1 MEKEH
6 NDEILIKENENS
18 NEKKLKN
25 EENIRNKKMENVKE
39 ENVMSD
45 KSSEDYNGEY
55 IKKSSKGQTFQ
66 DKLVKLYIEKETKKY
81 KYNIVDLPE
90 NLKYSSDNS
99 EGSTSQRTKNN
110 ANKNSNGNEH
120 TQKKKKEPNNESNK
134 NDDHDKNTKEDANMK
149 DNNNDNDN
157 ESSRNINV
165 INNINNEKD
174 FSFRN
179 KRPILKEV
187 KSQTYSMEDSR
198 DKIDKNNIK
207 NSKTIFEVKTKE
219 YEEEKNRKLYKLLL
233 LKNLNINTKRYDG
246 NESNEES
253 NIRREKS
260 STNRVSPSKEKEAK
274 DGALKIMELI
284 KTKKTEKYVI
294 DKIEKEAQEA
304 FKRAKTPLNKDV
316 EYSPTFL
323 TKGKGSLFNTSD
335 KNSNAK
341 KITKNE
347 DNNEKKENEVKT
359 LEPKRECARKI
370 YKRIKQRSCLM
381 DSMNLNSKD
390 ENTINN
396 NNIFSKNDERINT
409 DNEKIETKRKINV
422 NKRPYNNNKY
432 INDLELFNGK
442 HPKISLKKRINPQE
456 IENNFYNRNNTINID
471 DHTNDNE
478 INDFKTERIM
488 KDKSYKNI
496 FENNN
501 NIYNNNNNYDDRYTT
516 NGLSNMMD
524 KIYRFSNNN
533 LKSNKSLNFPTQEN
547 KKFKKNIEYFNN
559 NSNKFQNL
567 NKSSSCFTNVIGNQ
581 NNERKT
587 YQKPKKSLDST
598 LSINQSQPYI
608 NKVYEPKKC
617 IKLNKAKDRFSPKNE
632 QRFFNEQYYMRKDK
646 MAYIKKNPSKKK
658 EKFHHLNKSLGNFSS
673 EINNINDYYSHK
685 TINNRE
691 NTENV
696 NNINNGVEYCTRNN
710 NYSKFYTENTIEE
723 TNFNSKYTTI
733 QDGIKYNKFSR
744 FNPTYYNTF
753 YMRNHSQTNNI
764 NNNINL
770 YKINNIFNNTFGTF
784 NNGLKNEVKTNIT
797 SYRSKIDISK
807 NNIFDTQIHNY
818 KSTTNINNNNNSPLN
833 IKYEDL
839 LLLEDKLNN
848 IIFSLNEERT
858 ISNECFDYWNLFF
871 NCTLYEN
878 LERILSLFDSEIKN
892 LIKISL
898 NYNLMSI
905 IVSYNISFNQEVLNR
920 IRPLLSEMLELSNK
934 LLIIIFEY
942 IINISKINYN
952 IWIKKIN
959 NLIENLKS
967 YDDSDTMLISSGQN
981 ILSQKDK
988 MNYNI
993 NFLMQKIYYILSNY
1007 PSYSSAILI
1016 KMFKKIKTKTFDE
1029 INDFFLENILREK
1042 GLKYSILATTFL
1054 RSGGTLP
1061 NKSAPYLTYRSP
1073 KKYTLVLDIDE
1084 TLFHFRINEENDEQG
1099 VLKIRPGVFQFIDEI
1114 KEYYEIILFSEAER
1128 GYIDLL
1134 TEAIG
1139 ENRYLYDCV
1148 LCRDYISIVGN
1159 DFVKDLSKIGR
1170 SLDRVIIV
1178 DNMPQN
1184 FKLHKENA
1192 IYIKSFWGVEN
1203 DDKALIDL
1211 IPILISISKSGK
1223 DVRKELVKYREKIVT
1238 KISSNIYKH
1247 SNL

>member
-1 MEKEH
+1 MEKNH
-6 NDEILIKENENS
+6 NDEILIKENENIK
-18 NEKKLKN
+18 EKKHEN
-25 EENIRNKKMENVKE
+25 EENIENKKMENVKDT
-39 ENVMSD
+39 NNISD
-45 KSSEDYNGEY
+45 KSLEENNDEY
-55 IKKSSKGQTFQ
+55 IKKSNKGQTFQ

-99 EGSTSQRTKNN
+99 EGSTSQRTKK
-110 ANKNSNGNEH
+110 NKN
-120 TQKKKKEPNNESNK
+120 
-134 NDDHDKNTKEDANMK
+134 K
-149 DNNNDNDN
+149 DNNGYTHIKKDKKDINNDNNRNDEDDKNSQKEVIIKDKDKDN
-157 ESSRNINV
+157 EKKNPKIINI
-165 INNINNEKD
+165 INSLNNEKD

-179 KRPILKEV
+179 KKPFLNEV
-187 KSQTYSMEDSR
+187 KNRTYSMD
-198 DKIDKNNIK
+198 DNFGFKTDKNINKI
-207 NSKTIFEVKTKE
+207 SKTKFEEKTKE

-233 LKNLNINTKRYDG
+233 LKNLSISTKRYDRI
-246 NESNEES
+246 ESNEES
-253 NIRREKS
+253 NNKREKS
-260 STNRVSPSKEKEAK
+260 STNRISSSKEKEAK

-284 KTKKTEKYVI
+284 KAKKTEKNVI

-304 FKRAKTPLNKDV
+304 FKRAKTPLNKNV

-323 TKGKGSLFNTSD
+323 TKDKGSLFNTSD
-335 KNSNAK
+335 KNTNVERV
-341 KITKNE
+341 TKNE
-347 DNNEKKENEVKT
+347 NNNEKKENEVKT

-370 YKRIKQRSCLM
+370 YKRIKHRSSLM

-390 ENTINN
+390 ENTLNS
-396 NNIFSKNDERINT
+396 NNIISKNDERINT
-409 DNEKIETKRKINV
+409 DNEKVEIKKKINV

-432 INDLELFNGK
+432 INDLELYCSK
-442 HPKISLKKRINPQE
+442 HPRISLKKRINPQE
-456 IENNFYNRNNTINID
+456 IGKNIYNKNNTINVDENI
-471 DHTNDNE
+471 NANVSNE
-478 INDFKTERIM
+478 FKTERLM
-488 KDKSYKNI
+488 KERSNKNI
-496 FENNN
+496 FEDNNN
-501 NIYNNNNNYDDRYTT
+501 NSNSNYIIDES
-516 NGLSNMMD
+516 NKINSSSNMVN
-524 KIYRFSNNN
+524 KIYKISNNN
-533 LKSNKSLNFPTQEN
+533 IKAKNSLNFPSQEN
-547 KKFKKNIEYFNN
+547 KRFKKNIEYSNN
-559 NSNKFQNL
+559 IDSNKFQNL
-567 NKSSSCFTNVIGNQ
+567 NKSSSCFTNVIRNQ
-581 NNERKT
+581 YKEIKT
-587 YQKPKKSLDST
+587 YQKPKNSIDTS
-598 LSINQSQPYI
+598 LSINQSQPHL

-617 IKLNKAKDRFSPKNE
+617 IKLRKAIDRFSPKNE
-632 QRFFNEQYYMRKDK
+632 QKYLNEQNYMRKDK
-646 MAYIKKNPSKKK
+646 IAYIKKNPSKKK
-658 EKFHHLNKSLGNFSS
+658 EKFHHMNKSLGNLNS
-673 EINNINDYYSHK
+673 EINNINDYYTNK
-685 TINNRE
+685 ITNNRE
-691 NTENV
+691 NTEN
-696 NNINNGVEYCTRNN
+696 INNGVEYSTRNN
-710 NYSKFYTENTIEE
+710 HYSKYTTENTIEE
-723 TNFNSKYTTI
+723 TNFNSKYATI
-733 QDGIKYNKFSR
+733 QEGINYHKFSR
-744 FNPTYYNTF
+744 FNPAYYNTF
-753 YMRNHSQTNNI
+753 YMRNHSETNNI

-770 YKINNIFNNTFGTF
+770 YKINNIFNNTYGTF
-784 NNGLKNEVKTNIT
+784 NSGQKNEVNTKVD
-797 SYRSKIDISK
+797 SYRSRLKISK
-807 NNIFDTQIHNY
+807 NNIFDTQNHNY
-818 KSTTNINNNNNSPLN
+818 KSTTNINKNSPLN
-833 IKYEDL
+833 LKYEDL

-848 IIFSLNEERT
+848 IIFSLNEERL

-871 NCTLYEN
+871 NCSLYEN
-878 LERILSLFDSEIKN
+878 LEQILSSFDSDIKN

-905 IVSYNISFNQEVLNR
+905 IVSYNISFDQEVLNR
-920 IRPLLSEMLELSNK
+920 IRPLLSEMLELCNK
-934 LLIIIFEY
+934 LLIMIFEY

-959 NLIENLKS
+959 NLIQNLKS

-981 ILSQKDK
+981 KLSQKDK

-1007 PSYSSAILI
+1007 PSNSSTQLI
-1016 KMFKKIKTKTFDE
+1016 NLFKKIKTKTYDE
-1029 INDFFLENILREK
+1029 INNFFREYILREK

-1054 RSGGTLP
+1054 RAGEVLP

-1148 LCRDYISIVGN
+1148 LCRDYMSIVGK
-1159 DFVKDLSKIGR
+1159 DFVKDLNKMGR

-1184 FKLHKENA
+1184 FSLHKENA

-1211 IPILISISKSGK
+1211 IPILISIAKSGR
-1223 DVRKELVKYREKIVT
+1223 DARKELVKYKEKIIT

>member
-1 MEKEH
+1 MEKNH
-6 NDEILIKENENS
+6 NDEILIKENENIK
-18 NEKKLKN
+18 EKKHEN
-25 EENIRNKKMENVKE
+25 EENIENKKMENVKDT
-39 ENVMSD
+39 NNISD
-45 KSSEDYNGEY
+45 KSLEENNDEY
-55 IKKSSKGQTFQ
+55 IKKSNKGRTFQ

-99 EGSTSQRTKNN
+99 EGSTSQRTKK
-110 ANKNSNGNEH
+110 NKN
-120 TQKKKKEPNNESNK
+120 
-134 NDDHDKNTKEDANMK
+134 K
-149 DNNNDNDN
+149 DNNGYTHIKKDKKDINNDNNRNDEDDKNSQKEVIIKDKDKDN
-157 ESSRNINV
+157 EKKNPEIINI
-165 INNINNEKD
+165 INSLNNEKD

-179 KRPILKEV
+179 KKPFLNEV
-187 KSQTYSMEDSR
+187 KNRTYSMD
-198 DKIDKNNIK
+198 DNFGFKTDKNINKI
-207 NSKTIFEVKTKE
+207 SKTKFEEKTKE

-233 LKNLNINTKRYDG
+233 LKNLSISTKRYDRI
-246 NESNEES
+246 ESNEES
-253 NIRREKS
+253 NNKREKS
-260 STNRVSPSKEKEAK
+260 STNRISSSKEKEAK

-284 KTKKTEKYVI
+284 KAKKTEKNVI

-304 FKRAKTPLNKDV
+304 FKRAKTPLNKNV

-323 TKGKGSLFNTSD
+323 TKDKGSLFNTSD
-335 KNSNAK
+335 KNTNVERV
-341 KITKNE
+341 TKNE
-347 DNNEKKENEVKT
+347 NNNEKKENEVKT

-370 YKRIKQRSCLM
+370 YKRIKHRSSLM

-390 ENTINN
+390 ENTLNS
-396 NNIFSKNDERINT
+396 NNIISKNDERINT
-409 DNEKIETKRKINV
+409 DNEKVEIKKKINV

-432 INDLELFNGK
+432 INDLELYCSK
-442 HPKISLKKRINPQE
+442 HPRISLKKRINPQE
-456 IENNFYNRNNTINID
+456 IGKNIYNKNNTINVDENI
-471 DHTNDNE
+471 NANVSNE
-478 INDFKTERIM
+478 FKTERLM
-488 KDKSYKNI
+488 KERSNKNI
-496 FENNN
+496 FEDNNN
-501 NIYNNNNNYDDRYTT
+501 NSNSNYIIDES
-516 NGLSNMMD
+516 NKINSSSNMVN
-524 KIYRFSNNN
+524 KIYKISNNN
-533 LKSNKSLNFPTQEN
+533 IKAKNSLNFPSQEN
-547 KKFKKNIEYFNN
+547 KRFKKNIEYSNN
-559 NSNKFQNL
+559 IDSNKFQNL
-567 NKSSSCFTNVIGNQ
+567 NKSSSCFTNVIRNQ
-581 NNERKT
+581 YKEIKT
-587 YQKPKKSLDST
+587 YQKPKNSIDTS
-598 LSINQSQPYI
+598 LSINQSQPHL

-617 IKLNKAKDRFSPKNE
+617 IKLRKAIDRFSPKNE
-632 QRFFNEQYYMRKDK
+632 QKYLNEQNYMRKDK
-646 MAYIKKNPSKKK
+646 IAYIKKNPSKKK
-658 EKFHHLNKSLGNFSS
+658 EKFHHMNKSLGNLNS
-673 EINNINDYYSHK
+673 EINNINDYYTNK
-685 TINNRE
+685 ITNNRE
-691 NTENV
+691 NTEN
-696 NNINNGVEYCTRNN
+696 INNGVEYSTRNN
-710 NYSKFYTENTIEE
+710 HYSKYTTENTIEE
-723 TNFNSKYTTI
+723 TNFNSKYATI
-733 QDGIKYNKFSR
+733 QEGINYHKFSR
-744 FNPTYYNTF
+744 FNPAYYNTF
-753 YMRNHSQTNNI
+753 YMRNHSETNNI

-770 YKINNIFNNTFGTF
+770 YKINNIFNNTYGTF
-784 NNGLKNEVKTNIT
+784 NSGQKNEVNTKVD
-797 SYRSKIDISK
+797 SYRSRLKISK
-807 NNIFDTQIHNY
+807 NNIFDTQNHNY
-818 KSTTNINNNNNSPLN
+818 KSTTNINKNSPLN
-833 IKYEDL
+833 LKYEDL

-848 IIFSLNEERT
+848 IIFSLNEERL

-871 NCTLYEN
+871 NCSLYEN
-878 LERILSLFDSEIKN
+878 LEQILSSFDSDIKN

-905 IVSYNISFNQEVLNR
+905 IVSYNISFDQEVLNR
-920 IRPLLSEMLELSNK
+920 IRPLLSEMLELCNK
-934 LLIIIFEY
+934 LLIMIFEY

-959 NLIENLKS
+959 NLIQNLKS

-981 ILSQKDK
+981 KLSQKDK

-1007 PSYSSAILI
+1007 PSNSSTQLI
-1016 KMFKKIKTKTFDE
+1016 NLFKKIKTKTYDE
-1029 INDFFLENILREK
+1029 INNFFREYILREK

-1054 RSGGTLP
+1054 RAGEVLP

-1148 LCRDYISIVGN
+1148 LCRDYMSIVGK
-1159 DFVKDLSKIGR
+1159 DFVKDLNKMGR

-1184 FKLHKENA
+1184 FSLHKENA

-1211 IPILISISKSGK
+1211 IPILISIAKSGR
-1223 DVRKELVKYREKIVT
+1223 DARKELVKYKEKIIT

>member
-1 MEKEH
+1 MEKNH
-6 NDEILIKENENS
+6 NDEILIKENENIK
-18 NEKKLKN
+18 EKKHEN
-25 EENIRNKKMENVKE
+25 EENIENKKMENVKDT
-39 ENVMSD
+39 NNISD
-45 KSSEDYNGEY
+45 KSLEENNDEY
-55 IKKSSKGQTFQ
+55 IKKSNKGQTFQ

-99 EGSTSQRTKNN
+99 EGSTSQRTKK
-110 ANKNSNGNEH
+110 NKN
-120 TQKKKKEPNNESNK
+120 
-134 NDDHDKNTKEDANMK
+134 K
-149 DNNNDNDN
+149 DNNGYTHIKKDKKDINNDNNRNDEDDKNSQKEVIIKDKDKDN
-157 ESSRNINV
+157 EKKNPKIINI
-165 INNINNEKD
+165 INSLNNEKD

-179 KRPILKEV
+179 KKPFLNEV
-187 KSQTYSMEDSR
+187 KNRTYSMD
-198 DKIDKNNIK
+198 DNFGFKTDKNINKI
-207 NSKTIFEVKTKE
+207 SKTKFEEKTKE

-233 LKNLNINTKRYDG
+233 LKNLSISTKRYDRI
-246 NESNEES
+246 ESNEES
-253 NIRREKS
+253 NNKREKS
-260 STNRVSPSKEKEAK
+260 STNRISSSKEKEAK

-284 KTKKTEKYVI
+284 KAKKTEKNVI

-304 FKRAKTPLNKDV
+304 FKRAKTPLNKNV

-323 TKGKGSLFNTSD
+323 TKDKGSLFNTSD
-335 KNSNAK
+335 KNTNVERV
-341 KITKNE
+341 TKNE
-347 DNNEKKENEVKT
+347 NNNEKKENEVKT

-370 YKRIKQRSCLM
+370 YKRIKHRSSLM

-390 ENTINN
+390 ENTLNS
-396 NNIFSKNDERINT
+396 NNIISKNDERINT
-409 DNEKIETKRKINV
+409 DNEKVEIKKKINV

-432 INDLELFNGK
+432 INDLELYCSK
-442 HPKISLKKRINPQE
+442 HPRISLKKRINPQE
-456 IENNFYNRNNTINID
+456 IGKNIYNKNNTINVDENI
-471 DHTNDNE
+471 NDNVSNE
-478 INDFKTERIM
+478 FKTERLM
-488 KDKSYKNI
+488 KERSNKNI
-496 FENNN
+496 FEDNNN
-501 NIYNNNNNYDDRYTT
+501 NSNSNYIIDES
-516 NGLSNMMD
+516 NKINSSSNMVN
-524 KIYRFSNNN
+524 KIYKISNNN
-533 LKSNKSLNFPTQEN
+533 IKAKNSLNFPSQEN
-547 KKFKKNIEYFNN
+547 KRFKKNIEYSNN
-559 NSNKFQNL
+559 IDSNKFQNL
-567 NKSSSCFTNVIGNQ
+567 NKSSSCFTNVIRNQ
-581 NNERKT
+581 YKEIKT
-587 YQKPKKSLDST
+587 YQKPKNSIDTS
-598 LSINQSQPYI
+598 LSINQSQPHL

-617 IKLNKAKDRFSPKNE
+617 IKLRKAIDRFSPKNE
-632 QRFFNEQYYMRKDK
+632 QKYLNEQNYMRKDK
-646 MAYIKKNPSKKK
+646 IAYIKKNPSKKK
-658 EKFHHLNKSLGNFSS
+658 EKFHHMNKSLGNLNS
-673 EINNINDYYSHK
+673 EINNINDYYTNK
-685 TINNRE
+685 ITNNRE
-691 NTENV
+691 NTEN
-696 NNINNGVEYCTRNN
+696 INNGVEYSTRNN
-710 NYSKFYTENTIEE
+710 HYSKYTTENTIEE
-723 TNFNSKYTTI
+723 TNFNSKYATI
-733 QDGIKYNKFSR
+733 QEGINYHKFSR
-744 FNPTYYNTF
+744 FNPAYYNTF
-753 YMRNHSQTNNI
+753 YMRNHSETNNI

-770 YKINNIFNNTFGTF
+770 YKINNIFNNTYGTF
-784 NNGLKNEVKTNIT
+784 NSGQKNEVNTKVD
-797 SYRSKIDISK
+797 SYRSRLKISK
-807 NNIFDTQIHNY
+807 NNIFDTQNHNY
-818 KSTTNINNNNNSPLN
+818 KSTTNINKNSPLN
-833 IKYEDL
+833 LKYEDL

-848 IIFSLNEERT
+848 IIFSLNEERL

-871 NCTLYEN
+871 NCSLYEN
-878 LERILSLFDSEIKN
+878 LEQILSSFDSDIKN

-905 IVSYNISFNQEVLNR
+905 IVSYNISFDQEVLNR
-920 IRPLLSEMLELSNK
+920 IRPLLSEMLELCNK
-934 LLIIIFEY
+934 LLIMIFEY

-959 NLIENLKS
+959 NLIQNLKS

-981 ILSQKDK
+981 KLSQKDK

-1007 PSYSSAILI
+1007 PSNSSTQLI
-1016 KMFKKIKTKTFDE
+1016 NLFKKIKTKTYDE
-1029 INDFFLENILREK
+1029 INNFFREYILREK

-1054 RSGGTLP
+1054 RAGEVLP

-1148 LCRDYISIVGN
+1148 LCRDYMSIVGK
-1159 DFVKDLSKIGR
+1159 DFVKDLNKMGR

-1184 FKLHKENA
+1184 FSLHKENA

-1211 IPILISISKSGK
+1211 IPILISIAKSGR
-1223 DVRKELVKYREKIVT
+1223 DARKELVKYKEKIIT

>member
-1 MEKEH
+1 MEKNH
-6 NDEILIKENENS
+6 NDEILIKENENIK
-18 NEKKLKN
+18 EKKHEN
-25 EENIRNKKMENVKE
+25 EENIENKKMENVE
-39 ENVMSD
+39 DTNNISD
-45 KSSEDYNGEY
+45 KSLEENNDEY
-55 IKKSSKGQTFQ
+55 IKKSNKGQTFH

-99 EGSTSQRTKNN
+99 EGSTSQRTKK
-110 ANKNSNGNEH
+110 NKN
-120 TQKKKKEPNNESNK
+120 
-134 NDDHDKNTKEDANMK
+134 K
-149 DNNNDNDN
+149 DNNGYTHIKKDKKDINNDNNRNDEDDKNSQKEVIIKDKDKDN
-157 ESSRNINV
+157 EKKNPKIINI
-165 INNINNEKD
+165 INSLNNEKD

-179 KRPILKEV
+179 KKPFLNEV
-187 KSQTYSMEDSR
+187 KNRTYSMD
-198 DKIDKNNIK
+198 DNFGFKTDKNINKI
-207 NSKTIFEVKTKE
+207 SKTKFEEKTKE

-233 LKNLNINTKRYDG
+233 LKNLSISTKRYDRI
-246 NESNEES
+246 ESNEES
-253 NIRREKS
+253 NNKREKS
-260 STNRVSPSKEKEAK
+260 STNRISSSKEKEAK

-284 KTKKTEKYVI
+284 KAKKTEKNVI

-304 FKRAKTPLNKDV
+304 FKRVKTPLNKNV

-323 TKGKGSLFNTSD
+323 TKDKGSLFNTSD
-335 KNSNAK
+335 KNTNVERV
-341 KITKNE
+341 TKNE
-347 DNNEKKENEVKT
+347 NNNEKKENEVKT

-370 YKRIKQRSCLM
+370 YKRIKHRSSLM

-390 ENTINN
+390 ENTLNS
-396 NNIFSKNDERINT
+396 NNIISKNDERINT
-409 DNEKIETKRKINV
+409 DNEKVEIKKKINV

-432 INDLELFNGK
+432 INDLELYCSK
-442 HPKISLKKRINPQE
+442 HPRISLKKRINPQE
-456 IENNFYNRNNTINID
+456 IGKNIYNKNNTINVDENI
-471 DHTNDNE
+471 NANVSNE
-478 INDFKTERIM
+478 FKTERLM
-488 KDKSYKNI
+488 KERSNKNI
-496 FENNN
+496 FEDNNN
-501 NIYNNNNNYDDRYTT
+501 NSNSNYIIDES
-516 NGLSNMMD
+516 NKINSSSNMVN
-524 KIYRFSNNN
+524 KIYKISNNN
-533 LKSNKSLNFPTQEN
+533 IKAKNSLNFPSQEN
-547 KKFKKNIEYFNN
+547 KRFKKNIEYSNN
-559 NSNKFQNL
+559 IDSNKFQNL
-567 NKSSSCFTNVIGNQ
+567 NKSSSCFTNVIRNQ
-581 NNERKT
+581 YKEIKT
-587 YQKPKKSLDST
+587 YQKPKNSIDTS
-598 LSINQSQPYI
+598 LSINQSQPHL

-617 IKLNKAKDRFSPKNE
+617 IKLRKAIDRFSPKNE
-632 QRFFNEQYYMRKDK
+632 QKYLNEQNYMRKDK
-646 MAYIKKNPSKKK
+646 IAYIKKNPSKKK
-658 EKFHHLNKSLGNFSS
+658 EKFHHMNKSLGNLNS
-673 EINNINDYYSHK
+673 EINNINDYYTNK
-685 TINNRE
+685 ITNNRE
-691 NTENV
+691 NTEN
-696 NNINNGVEYCTRNN
+696 INNGVEYSTRNN
-710 NYSKFYTENTIEE
+710 HYSKYTTENTIEE
-723 TNFNSKYTTI
+723 TNFNSKYATI
-733 QDGIKYNKFSR
+733 QEGINYHKFSR
-744 FNPTYYNTF
+744 FNPAYYNTF
-753 YMRNHSQTNNI
+753 YMRNHSETNNI

-770 YKINNIFNNTFGTF
+770 YKINNIFNNTYGTF
-784 NNGLKNEVKTNIT
+784 NSGQKNEVNTKVD
-797 SYRSKIDISK
+797 SYRSRLKISK
-807 NNIFDTQIHNY
+807 NNIFDTQNHNY
-818 KSTTNINNNNNSPLN
+818 KSTTNINKNSPLN
-833 IKYEDL
+833 LKYEDL

-848 IIFSLNEERT
+848 IIFSLNEERL

-871 NCTLYEN
+871 NCSLYEN
-878 LERILSLFDSEIKN
+878 LEQILSSFDSDIKN

-905 IVSYNISFNQEVLNR
+905 IVSYNISFDQEVLNR
-920 IRPLLSEMLELSNK
+920 IRPLLSEMLELCNK
-934 LLIIIFEY
+934 LLIMIFEY

-959 NLIENLKS
+959 NLIQNLKS

-981 ILSQKDK
+981 KLSQKDK

-1007 PSYSSAILI
+1007 PSNSSTQLI
-1016 KMFKKIKTKTFDE
+1016 NLFKKIKTKTYDE
-1029 INDFFLENILREK
+1029 INNFFREYILREK

-1054 RSGGTLP
+1054 RAGEVLP

-1148 LCRDYISIVGN
+1148 LCRDYMSIVGK
-1159 DFVKDLSKIGR
+1159 DFVKDLNKMGR

-1184 FKLHKENA
+1184 FSLHKENA

-1211 IPILISISKSGK
+1211 IPILISIAKSGR
-1223 DVRKELVKYREKIVT
+1223 DARKELVKYKEKIIT

>member
-1 MEKEH
+1 MEKNH
-6 NDEILIKENENS
+6 NDEILIKENENIK
-18 NEKKLKN
+18 EKKHEN
-25 EENIRNKKMENVKE
+25 EENIENKKMENVKDT
-39 ENVMSD
+39 NNISD
-45 KSSEDYNGEY
+45 KSLEENNDEY
-55 IKKSSKGQTFQ
+55 IKKSNKGQTFQ

-99 EGSTSQRTKNN
+99 EGSTSQRTKK
-110 ANKNSNGNEH
+110 NKN
-120 TQKKKKEPNNESNK
+120 
-134 NDDHDKNTKEDANMK
+134 K
-149 DNNNDNDN
+149 DNNGYTHIKKDKKDINNDNNRNDEDDKNSQKEVIIKDKDKDN
-157 ESSRNINV
+157 EKKNPKIINI
-165 INNINNEKD
+165 INSLNNEKD

-179 KRPILKEV
+179 KKPFLNEV
-187 KSQTYSMEDSR
+187 KNRTYSMD
-198 DKIDKNNIK
+198 DNFGFKTDKNINKI
-207 NSKTIFEVKTKE
+207 SKTKFEEKTKE

-233 LKNLNINTKRYDG
+233 LKNLSISTKRYDRI
-246 NESNEES
+246 ESNEES
-253 NIRREKS
+253 NNKREKS
-260 STNRVSPSKEKEAK
+260 STNRISSSKEKEAK

-284 KTKKTEKYVI
+284 KAKKTEKNVI

-304 FKRAKTPLNKDV
+304 FKRAKTPLNKNV

-323 TKGKGSLFNTSD
+323 TKDKGSLFNTSD
-335 KNSNAK
+335 KNTNVERV
-341 KITKNE
+341 TKNE
-347 DNNEKKENEVKT
+347 NNNEKKENEVKT

-370 YKRIKQRSCLM
+370 YKRIKHRSSLM

-390 ENTINN
+390 ENTLNS
-396 NNIFSKNDERINT
+396 NNIISKNDERINT
-409 DNEKIETKRKINV
+409 DNEKVEIKKKINV

-432 INDLELFNGK
+432 INDLELYCSK
-442 HPKISLKKRINPQE
+442 HPRISLKKRINPQE
-456 IENNFYNRNNTINID
+456 IGKNIYNKNNTINVDENI
-471 DHTNDNE
+471 NANVSNE
-478 INDFKTERIM
+478 FKTERLM
-488 KDKSYKNI
+488 KERSNKNI
-496 FENNN
+496 FEDNNN
-501 NIYNNNNNYDDRYTT
+501 NSNSNYIIDES
-516 NGLSNMMD
+516 NKINSSSNMVN
-524 KIYRFSNNN
+524 KIYKISNNN
-533 LKSNKSLNFPTQEN
+533 IKAKNSLNFPSQEN
-547 KKFKKNIEYFNN
+547 KRFKKNIEYSNN
-559 NSNKFQNL
+559 IDSNKFQNL
-567 NKSSSCFTNVIGNQ
+567 NKSSSCFTNVIRNQ
-581 NNERKT
+581 YKEIKT
-587 YQKPKKSLDST
+587 YQKPKNSIDTS
-598 LSINQSQPYI
+598 LSINQSQPHL

-617 IKLNKAKDRFSPKNE
+617 IKLRKAIDRFSPKNE
-632 QRFFNEQYYMRKDK
+632 QKYLNEQNYMRKDK
-646 MAYIKKNPSKKK
+646 IAYIKKNPSKKK
-658 EKFHHLNKSLGNFSS
+658 EKFHHMNKSLGNLNS
-673 EINNINDYYSHK
+673 EINNINDYYTNK
-685 TINNRE
+685 ITNNRE
-691 NTENV
+691 NTEN
-696 NNINNGVEYCTRNN
+696 INNGVEYSTRNN
-710 NYSKFYTENTIEE
+710 HYSKYTTENTIEE
-723 TNFNSKYTTI
+723 TNFNSKYATI
-733 QDGIKYNKFSR
+733 QEGINYHKFSR
-744 FNPTYYNTF
+744 FNPAYYNTF
-753 YMRNHSQTNNI
+753 YMRNHSETNNI

-770 YKINNIFNNTFGTF
+770 YKINNIFNNTYGTF
-784 NNGLKNEVKTNIT
+784 NSGQKNEVNTKVD
-797 SYRSKIDISK
+797 SYRSRLKISK
-807 NNIFDTQIHNY
+807 NNIFDTQNHNY
-818 KSTTNINNNNNSPLN
+818 KSTTNINKNSPLN
-833 IKYEDL
+833 LKYEDL

-848 IIFSLNEERT
+848 IIFSLNEERL

-871 NCTLYEN
+871 NCSLYEN
-878 LERILSLFDSEIKN
+878 LEQILSSFDSDIKN

-905 IVSYNISFNQEVLNR
+905 IVSYNISFDQEVLNR
-920 IRPLLSEMLELSNK
+920 IRPLLSEMLELCNK
-934 LLIIIFEY
+934 LLIMIFEY

-959 NLIENLKS
+959 NLIQNLKS

-981 ILSQKDK
+981 KLSQKDK

-1007 PSYSSAILI
+1007 PSNSSTQLI
-1016 KMFKKIKTKTFDE
+1016 NLFKKIKTKTYDE
-1029 INDFFLENILREK
+1029 INNFFREYILREK

-1054 RSGGTLP
+1054 RAGEVLP

-1148 LCRDYISIVGN
+1148 LCRDYMSIVGK
-1159 DFVKDLSKIGR
+1159 DFVKDLNKMGR

-1184 FKLHKENA
+1184 FSLHKENA

-1211 IPILISISKSGK
+1211 IPILVSIAKSGR
-1223 DVRKELVKYREKIVT
+1223 DARKELVKYKEKIIT

>member
-1 MEKEH
+1 MEKKH
-6 NDEILIKENENS
+6 NDEILIEEKEKIK
-18 NEKKLKN
+18 EKKHKD
-25 EENIRNKKMENVKE
+25 EENIGNKKMENVKE
-39 ENVMSD
+39 TNDMSD
-45 KSSEDYNGEY
+45 KNLEENNDEY
-55 IKKSSKGQTFQ
+55 AKKSNKGQTLQ

-110 ANKNSNGNEH
+110 KN
-120 TQKKKKEPNNESNK
+120 
-134 NDDHDKNTKEDANMK
+134 K
-149 DNNNDNDN
+149 DNNGYTNTKKDKKDINNDTNRNDKHDKSSQKEESIKDNDN
-157 ESSRNINV
+157 EKENHKNTNI
-165 INNINNEKD
+165 INSINNEKE

-179 KRPILKEV
+179 KKPFLNEV
-187 KSQTYSMEDSR
+187 KSRTYSMDDDFG
-198 DKIDKNNIK
+198 DKTDKNNNKI
-207 NSKTIFEVKTKE
+207 SKTKIEEKTKE

-233 LKNLNINTKRYDG
+233 LKNLNISTKRYG
-246 NESNEES
+246 NETNEES
-253 NIRREKS
+253 NNKREKS
-260 STNRVSPSKEKEAK
+260 STNRISSSKEKEAK

-284 KTKKTEKYVI
+284 KAKKTEKNVI

-304 FKRAKTPLNKDV
+304 FKRAKTPLNKNV

-323 TKGKGSLFNTSD
+323 TKDKGSIFNTSD
-335 KNSNAK
+335 KNTNVER
-341 KITKNE
+341 ITKNE
-347 DNNEKKENEVKT
+347 NNNEKKENEVKT
-359 LEPKRECARKI
+359 IEPKRECTRKI
-370 YKRIKQRSCLM
+370 YKRIKHRSSLM
-381 DSMNLNSKD
+381 DSMHLNSKD
-390 ENTINN
+390 ENTLNN
-396 NNIFSKNDERINT
+396 NFIIPKNDERINT
-409 DNEKIETKRKINV
+409 DNEKVEIKKKINV

-432 INDLELFNGK
+432 INDLEFNSSK

-456 IENNFYNRNNTINID
+456 IGSNIYYKNNTINID
-471 DHTNDNE
+471 DNINDNV
-478 INDFKTERIM
+478 INEFRTERLM
-488 KDKSYKNI
+488 KDKSHKNI
-496 FENNN
+496 FEENNNSNSNNN
-501 NIYNNNNNYDDRYTT
+501 NDESNTINSN
-516 NGLSNMMD
+516 SNMVNRIY
-524 KIYRFSNNN
+524 KISNNN
-533 LKSNKSLNFPTQEN
+533 IKSKNSLNIPAQEN
-547 KKFKKNIEYFNN
+547 KKFKKNIDYSNN
-559 NSNKFQNL
+559 NVSNKFQNL
-567 NKSSSCFTNVIGNQ
+567 NKSSSCFTNVIRNQ
-581 NNERKT
+581 YKEIKT
-587 YQKPKKSLDST
+587 YQKPKQSIDTS
-598 LSINQSQPYI
+598 LSINQSQPHI

-617 IKLNKAKDRFSPKNE
+617 IKLHKAKDRFSPKNE
-632 QRFFNEQYYMRKDK
+632 LKYLNEQNYVKKDK
-646 MAYIKKNPSKKK
+646 ITYIKKNPSKKK
-658 EKFHHLNKSLGNFSS
+658 ERFHHLNKSLGNLNS
-673 EINNINDYYSHK
+673 EINNYNDYYTNK
-685 TINNRE
+685 IINNRE
-691 NTENV
+691 KTENIS
-696 NNINNGVEYCTRNN
+696 NINNGVEYSTRNN
-710 NYSKFYTENTIEE
+710 IYSKYNTENTIEE
-723 TNFNSKYTTI
+723 TNFNKFSTI
-733 QDGIKYNKFSR
+733 QEGMNYHKFTR

-753 YMRNHSQTNNI
+753 YMRNHSETNNI

-784 NNGLKNEVKTNIT
+784 NSGLKNEVSTKVD
-797 SYRSKIDISK
+797 SYRSKLKISK
-807 NNIFDTQIHNY
+807 NNIFDTQSPNY
-818 KSTTNINNNNNSPLN
+818 KSTTNININNNSPLN

-839 LLLEDKLNN
+839 LLLEDRLNN
-848 IIFSLNEERT
+848 IIFSLNEERS

-871 NCTLYEN
+871 NCSLYEN
-878 LERILSLFDSEIKN
+878 LEQILSSFDSEIKN

-905 IVSYNISFNQEVLNR
+905 IVSYNISFDKEVLNR
-920 IRPLLSEMLELSNK
+920 IRPLLSEMLELCNK

-959 NLIENLKS
+959 NLIQNLKS

-981 ILSQKDK
+981 KLSQKDK

-1007 PSYSSAILI
+1007 PSSSSTLLI
-1016 KMFKKIKTKTFDE
+1016 NMFKKIKAKTYDE
-1029 INDFFLENILREK
+1029 INDFFRENILREK

-1054 RSGGTLP
+1054 RSGETLS
-1061 NKSAPYLTYRSP
+1061 NKPAPYLTYRSP

-1148 LCRDYISIVGN
+1148 LCRDYISIVGK
-1159 DFVKDLSKIGR
+1159 DFVKDLNKIGR

-1184 FKLHKENA
+1184 FYLHKENA

-1211 IPILISISKSGK
+1211 IPILISISKSGR
-1223 DVRKELVKYREKIVT
+1223 DVRKELVKYKEKIVT

>member
-1 MEKEH
+1 MEKNH
-6 NDEILIKENENS
+6 NDEILIKENENIK
-18 NEKKLKN
+18 EKKHEN
-25 EENIRNKKMENVKE
+25 EENIENKKMENVKDT
-39 ENVMSD
+39 NNISD
-45 KSSEDYNGEY
+45 KSLEENNDEY
-55 IKKSSKGQTFQ
+55 IKKSNKGQTFQ

-99 EGSTSQRTKNN
+99 EGSTSQRTKK
-110 ANKNSNGNEH
+110 NKN
-120 TQKKKKEPNNESNK
+120 
-134 NDDHDKNTKEDANMK
+134 K
-149 DNNNDNDN
+149 DNNGYTHIKKDKKDINNDNNRNDEDDKNSQKEVIIKDKDKDN
-157 ESSRNINV
+157 EKKNPKIINI
-165 INNINNEKD
+165 INSLNNEKD

-179 KRPILKEV
+179 KKPFLNEV
-187 KSQTYSMEDSR
+187 KNRTYSMD
-198 DKIDKNNIK
+198 DNFGFKTDKNINKI
-207 NSKTIFEVKTKE
+207 SKTKFEEKTKE

-233 LKNLNINTKRYDG
+233 LKNLSISTKRYDRI
-246 NESNEES
+246 ESNEES
-253 NIRREKS
+253 NNKREKS
-260 STNRVSPSKEKEAK
+260 STNRISSSKEKEAK

-284 KTKKTEKYVI
+284 KAKKTEKNVI

-304 FKRAKTPLNKDV
+304 FKRAKTPLNKNV

-323 TKGKGSLFNTSD
+323 TKDKGSLFNTSD
-335 KNSNAK
+335 KNTNVERV
-341 KITKNE
+341 TKNE
-347 DNNEKKENEVKT
+347 NNNEKKENEVKT

-370 YKRIKQRSCLM
+370 YKRIKHRSSLM

-390 ENTINN
+390 ENTLNS
-396 NNIFSKNDERINT
+396 NNIISKNDERINT
-409 DNEKIETKRKINV
+409 DNEKVEIKKKINV

-432 INDLELFNGK
+432 INDLELYCSK
-442 HPKISLKKRINPQE
+442 HPRISLKKRINPQE
-456 IENNFYNRNNTINID
+456 IGKNIYNKNNTINVDENI
-471 DHTNDNE
+471 NANVSNE
-478 INDFKTERIM
+478 FKTERLM
-488 KDKSYKNI
+488 KERSNKNI
-496 FENNN
+496 FEDNNN
-501 NIYNNNNNYDDRYTT
+501 NSNSNYIIDES
-516 NGLSNMMD
+516 NKINSSSNMVN
-524 KIYRFSNNN
+524 KIYKISNNN
-533 LKSNKSLNFPTQEN
+533 IKAKNSLNFPSQEN
-547 KKFKKNIEYFNN
+547 KRFKKNIEYSNN
-559 NSNKFQNL
+559 IDSNKFQNL
-567 NKSSSCFTNVIGNQ
+567 NKSSSCFTNVIRNQ
-581 NNERKT
+581 YKEIKT
-587 YQKPKKSLDST
+587 YQKPKNSIDTS
-598 LSINQSQPYI
+598 LSINQSQPHL

-617 IKLNKAKDRFSPKNE
+617 IKLRKAIDRFSPKNE
-632 QRFFNEQYYMRKDK
+632 QKYLNEQNYMRKDK
-646 MAYIKKNPSKKK
+646 IAYIKKNPSKKK
-658 EKFHHLNKSLGNFSS
+658 EKFHHMNKSLGNLNS
-673 EINNINDYYSHK
+673 EINNINDYYTNK
-685 TINNRE
+685 ITNNRE
-691 NTENV
+691 NTEN
-696 NNINNGVEYCTRNN
+696 INNGVEYSTRNN
-710 NYSKFYTENTIEE
+710 HYSKYTTENTIEE
-723 TNFNSKYTTI
+723 TNFNSKYATI
-733 QDGIKYNKFSR
+733 QEGINYHKFSR
-744 FNPTYYNTF
+744 FNPAYYNTF
-753 YMRNHSQTNNI
+753 YMRNHSETNNI

-770 YKINNIFNNTFGTF
+770 YKINNIFNNTYGTF
-784 NNGLKNEVKTNIT
+784 NSGQKNEVNTKVD
-797 SYRSKIDISK
+797 SYRSRLKISK
-807 NNIFDTQIHNY
+807 NNIFDTQNHNY
-818 KSTTNINNNNNSPLN
+818 KSTTNINKNSPLN
-833 IKYEDL
+833 LKYEDL

-848 IIFSLNEERT
+848 IIFSLNEERL

-871 NCTLYEN
+871 NCSLYEN
-878 LERILSLFDSEIKN
+878 LEQILSSFDSDIKI

-905 IVSYNISFNQEVLNR
+905 IVSYNISFDQEVLNR
-920 IRPLLSEMLELSNK
+920 IRPLLSEMLELCNK
-934 LLIIIFEY
+934 LLIMIFEY

-959 NLIENLKS
+959 NLIQNLKS

-981 ILSQKDK
+981 KLSQKDK

-1007 PSYSSAILI
+1007 PSNSSTQLI
-1016 KMFKKIKTKTFDE
+1016 NLFKKIKTKTYDE
-1029 INDFFLENILREK
+1029 INNFFREYILREK

-1054 RSGGTLP
+1054 RAGEVLP

-1148 LCRDYISIVGN
+1148 LCRDYMSIVGK
-1159 DFVKDLSKIGR
+1159 DFVKDLNKMGR

-1184 FKLHKENA
+1184 FSLHKENA

-1211 IPILISISKSGK
+1211 IPILISIAKSGR
-1223 DVRKELVKYREKIVT
+1223 DARKELVKYKEKIIT

>member
-1 MEKEH
+1 MEKNH
-6 NDEILIKENENS
+6 NDEILIKENENIK
-18 NEKKLKN
+18 EKKHEN
-25 EENIRNKKMENVKE
+25 EENIENKKMENVKDT
-39 ENVMSD
+39 NNISD
-45 KSSEDYNGEY
+45 KSLEENNDEY
-55 IKKSSKGQTFQ
+55 IKKSNKGQTFQ

-99 EGSTSQRTKNN
+99 EGSTSQRTKK
-110 ANKNSNGNEH
+110 NKN
-120 TQKKKKEPNNESNK
+120 
-134 NDDHDKNTKEDANMK
+134 K
-149 DNNNDNDN
+149 DNNGYTHIKKDKKDINNDNNRNDEDDKNSQKEVIIKDKDKDN
-157 ESSRNINV
+157 EKKNPKIINI
-165 INNINNEKD
+165 INSLNNEKD

-179 KRPILKEV
+179 KKPFLNEV
-187 KSQTYSMEDSR
+187 KNRTYSMD
-198 DKIDKNNIK
+198 DNFGFKTDKNINKI
-207 NSKTIFEVKTKE
+207 SKTKFEEKTKE

-233 LKNLNINTKRYDG
+233 LKNLSISTKRYDRI
-246 NESNEES
+246 ESN
-253 NIRREKS
+253 NKREKS
-260 STNRVSPSKEKEAK
+260 STNRISSSKEKEAK

-284 KTKKTEKYVI
+284 KAKKTEKNVI

-304 FKRAKTPLNKDV
+304 FKRAKTPLNKNV

-323 TKGKGSLFNTSD
+323 TKDKGSLFNTSD
-335 KNSNAK
+335 KNTNVERV
-341 KITKNE
+341 TKNE
-347 DNNEKKENEVKT
+347 NNNEKKENEVKT

-370 YKRIKQRSCLM
+370 YKRIKHRSSLM

-390 ENTINN
+390 ENTLNS
-396 NNIFSKNDERINT
+396 NNIISKNDERINT
-409 DNEKIETKRKINV
+409 DNEKVEIKKKINV

-432 INDLELFNGK
+432 INDLELYCSK
-442 HPKISLKKRINPQE
+442 HPRISLKKRINPQE
-456 IENNFYNRNNTINID
+456 IGKNIYNKNNTINVDENI
-471 DHTNDNE
+471 NDNVSNE
-478 INDFKTERIM
+478 FKTERLM
-488 KDKSYKNI
+488 KERSNKNI
-496 FENNN
+496 FEDNNN
-501 NIYNNNNNYDDRYTT
+501 NSNSNYIIDES
-516 NGLSNMMD
+516 NKINSSSNMVN
-524 KIYRFSNNN
+524 KIYKISNNN
-533 LKSNKSLNFPTQEN
+533 IKAKNSLNFPSQEN
-547 KKFKKNIEYFNN
+547 KRFKKNIEYSNN
-559 NSNKFQNL
+559 IDSNKFQNL
-567 NKSSSCFTNVIGNQ
+567 NKSSSWFTNVIRNQ
-581 NNERKT
+581 YKEIKT
-587 YQKPKKSLDST
+587 YQKPKNSIDTS
-598 LSINQSQPYI
+598 LSINQSQPHL

-617 IKLNKAKDRFSPKNE
+617 IKLRKAIDRFSPKNE
-632 QRFFNEQYYMRKDK
+632 QKYLNEQNYMRKDK
-646 MAYIKKNPSKKK
+646 IAYIKKNPSKKK
-658 EKFHHLNKSLGNFSS
+658 EKFHHMNKSLGNLNS
-673 EINNINDYYSHK
+673 EINNINDYYTNK
-685 TINNRE
+685 ITNNRE
-691 NTENV
+691 NTEN
-696 NNINNGVEYCTRNN
+696 INNGVEYSTRNN
-710 NYSKFYTENTIEE
+710 HYSKYTTENTIEE
-723 TNFNSKYTTI
+723 TNFNSKYATI
-733 QDGIKYNKFSR
+733 QEGINYHKFSR
-744 FNPTYYNTF
+744 FNPAYYNTF
-753 YMRNHSQTNNI
+753 YMRNHSETNNI

-770 YKINNIFNNTFGTF
+770 YKINNIFNNTYGTF
-784 NNGLKNEVKTNIT
+784 NSGQKNEVNTKVD
-797 SYRSKIDISK
+797 SYRSRLKISK
-807 NNIFDTQIHNY
+807 NNIFDTQNHNY
-818 KSTTNINNNNNSPLN
+818 KSTTNINKNSPLN
-833 IKYEDL
+833 LKYEDL

-848 IIFSLNEERT
+848 IIFSLNEERL

-871 NCTLYEN
+871 NCSLYEN
-878 LERILSLFDSEIKN
+878 LEQILSSFDSDIKN

-905 IVSYNISFNQEVLNR
+905 IVSYNISFDQEVLNR
-920 IRPLLSEMLELSNK
+920 IRPLLSEMLELCNK
-934 LLIIIFEY
+934 LLIMIFEY

-959 NLIENLKS
+959 NLIQNLKS

-981 ILSQKDK
+981 KLSQKDK

-1007 PSYSSAILI
+1007 PSNSSTQLI
-1016 KMFKKIKTKTFDE
+1016 NLFKKIKTKTYDE
-1029 INDFFLENILREK
+1029 INNFFREYILREK

-1054 RSGGTLP
+1054 RAGEVLP

-1148 LCRDYISIVGN
+1148 LCRDYMSIVGK
-1159 DFVKDLSKIGR
+1159 DFVKDLNKMGR

-1184 FKLHKENA
+1184 FSLHKENA

-1211 IPILISISKSGK
+1211 IPILISIAKSGR
-1223 DVRKELVKYREKIVT
+1223 DARKELVKYKEKIIT

>member
-1 MEKEH
+1 MEKNH
-6 NDEILIKENENS
+6 NDEILIKENENIK
-18 NEKKLKN
+18 EKKHEN
-25 EENIRNKKMENVKE
+25 EENIENKKMENVKDT
-39 ENVMSD
+39 NNISD
-45 KSSEDYNGEY
+45 KSLEENNDEY
-55 IKKSSKGQTFQ
+55 IKKSNKGQTFQ

-99 EGSTSQRTKNN
+99 EGSTSQRTKK
-110 ANKNSNGNEH
+110 NKN
-120 TQKKKKEPNNESNK
+120 
-134 NDDHDKNTKEDANMK
+134 K
-149 DNNNDNDN
+149 DNNGYTHIKKDKKDINNDNNRNDEDDKNSQKEVIIKDKDKDN
-157 ESSRNINV
+157 EKKNPKIINI
-165 INNINNEKD
+165 INSLNNEKD

-179 KRPILKEV
+179 KKPFLNEV
-187 KSQTYSMEDSR
+187 KNRTYSMD
-198 DKIDKNNIK
+198 DNFGFKTDKNINKI
-207 NSKTIFEVKTKE
+207 SKTKFEEKTKE

-233 LKNLNINTKRYDG
+233 LKNLSISTKRYDRI
-246 NESNEES
+246 ESNEES
-253 NIRREKS
+253 NNKREKS
-260 STNRVSPSKEKEAK
+260 STNRISSSKEKEAK

-284 KTKKTEKYVI
+284 KAKKTEKNVI

-304 FKRAKTPLNKDV
+304 FKRAKTPLNKNV

-323 TKGKGSLFNTSD
+323 TKDKGSLFNTSD
-335 KNSNAK
+335 KNTNVERV
-341 KITKNE
+341 TKNE
-347 DNNEKKENEVKT
+347 NNNEKKENEVKT

-370 YKRIKQRSCLM
+370 YKRIKHRSSLM

-390 ENTINN
+390 ENTLNS
-396 NNIFSKNDERINT
+396 NNIISKNDERINT
-409 DNEKIETKRKINV
+409 DNEKVEIKKKINV

-432 INDLELFNGK
+432 INDLELYCSK
-442 HPKISLKKRINPQE
+442 HPRISLKKRINPQE
-456 IENNFYNRNNTINID
+456 IGKNIYNKNNTINVDENI
-471 DHTNDNE
+471 NANVSNE
-478 INDFKTERIM
+478 FKTERLM
-488 KDKSYKNI
+488 KERSNKNI
-496 FENNN
+496 FEDNNN
-501 NIYNNNNNYDDRYTT
+501 NSNSNYIIDES
-516 NGLSNMMD
+516 NKINSSSNMVN
-524 KIYRFSNNN
+524 KIYKISNNN
-533 LKSNKSLNFPTQEN
+533 IKAKNSLNFPSQEN
-547 KKFKKNIEYFNN
+547 KRFKKNIEYSNN
-559 NSNKFQNL
+559 IDSNKFQNL
-567 NKSSSCFTNVIGNQ
+567 NKSSSCFTNVIRNQ
-581 NNERKT
+581 YKEIKT
-587 YQKPKKSLDST
+587 YQKPKNSIDTS
-598 LSINQSQPYI
+598 LSINQSQPHL

-617 IKLNKAKDRFSPKNE
+617 IELRKAIDRFSPKNE
-632 QRFFNEQYYMRKDK
+632 QKYLNEQNYMRKDK
-646 MAYIKKNPSKKK
+646 IAYIKKNPSKKK
-658 EKFHHLNKSLGNFSS
+658 EKFHHMNKSLGNLNS
-673 EINNINDYYSHK
+673 EINNINDYYTNK
-685 TINNRE
+685 ITNNRE
-691 NTENV
+691 NTEN
-696 NNINNGVEYCTRNN
+696 INNGVEYSTRNN
-710 NYSKFYTENTIEE
+710 HYSKYTTENTIEE
-723 TNFNSKYTTI
+723 TNFNSKYATI
-733 QDGIKYNKFSR
+733 QEGINYHKFSR
-744 FNPTYYNTF
+744 FNPAYYNTF
-753 YMRNHSQTNNI
+753 YMRNHSETNNI

-770 YKINNIFNNTFGTF
+770 YKINNIFNNTYGTF
-784 NNGLKNEVKTNIT
+784 NSGQKNEVNTKVD
-797 SYRSKIDISK
+797 SYRSRLKISK
-807 NNIFDTQIHNY
+807 NNIFDKQNHNY
-818 KSTTNINNNNNSPLN
+818 KSTTNINKNSPLN
-833 IKYEDL
+833 LKYEDL

-848 IIFSLNEERT
+848 IIFSLNEERL

-871 NCTLYEN
+871 NCSLYEN
-878 LERILSLFDSEIKN
+878 LEQILSSFDSDIKN

-905 IVSYNISFNQEVLNR
+905 IVSYNISFDQEVLNR
-920 IRPLLSEMLELSNK
+920 IRPLLSEMLELCNK
-934 LLIIIFEY
+934 LLIMIFEY

-959 NLIENLKS
+959 NLIQNLKS

-981 ILSQKDK
+981 KLSQKDK

-1007 PSYSSAILI
+1007 PSNSSTQLI
-1016 KMFKKIKTKTFDE
+1016 NLFKKIKTKTYDE
-1029 INDFFLENILREK
+1029 INNFFREYILREK

-1054 RSGGTLP
+1054 RAGEVLP

-1148 LCRDYISIVGN
+1148 LCRDYMSIVGK
-1159 DFVKDLSKIGR
+1159 DFVKDLNKMGR

-1184 FKLHKENA
+1184 FSLHKENA

-1211 IPILISISKSGK
+1211 IPILISIAKSGR
-1223 DVRKELVKYREKIVT
+1223 DARKELVKYKEKIIT

>member
-1 MEKEH
+1 MEKNH
-6 NDEILIKENENS
+6 NDEILIKENENIK
-18 NEKKLKN
+18 EKKHEN
-25 EENIRNKKMENVKE
+25 EENIENKKMENVKDT
-39 ENVMSD
+39 NNISD
-45 KSSEDYNGEY
+45 KSLEENNDEY
-55 IKKSSKGQTFQ
+55 IKKSNKGQTFQ

-99 EGSTSQRTKNN
+99 EGSTSQRTKK
-110 ANKNSNGNEH
+110 NKN
-120 TQKKKKEPNNESNK
+120 
-134 NDDHDKNTKEDANMK
+134 K
-149 DNNNDNDN
+149 DNNGYTHIKKDKKDINNDNNRNDEDDKNSQKEVIMKDKDKDN
-157 ESSRNINV
+157 EKKNPKIINI
-165 INNINNEKD
+165 INSLNNEKD

-179 KRPILKEV
+179 KKPFLNEV
-187 KSQTYSMEDSR
+187 KNRTYSMD
-198 DKIDKNNIK
+198 DNFGFKTDKNINKI
-207 NSKTIFEVKTKE
+207 SKTKFEEKTKE

-233 LKNLNINTKRYDG
+233 LKNLSISTKRYDRI
-246 NESNEES
+246 ESNEES
-253 NIRREKS
+253 NNKREKS
-260 STNRVSPSKEKEAK
+260 STNRISSSKEKEAK

-284 KTKKTEKYVI
+284 KAKKTEKNVI

-304 FKRAKTPLNKDV
+304 FKRAKTPLNKNV

-323 TKGKGSLFNTSD
+323 TKDKGSLFNTSD
-335 KNSNAK
+335 KNTNVERV
-341 KITKNE
+341 TKNE
-347 DNNEKKENEVKT
+347 NNNEKKENEVKT

-370 YKRIKQRSCLM
+370 YKRIKHRSSLM

-390 ENTINN
+390 ENTLNS
-396 NNIFSKNDERINT
+396 NNIISKNDERINT
-409 DNEKIETKRKINV
+409 DNEKVEIKKKINV

-432 INDLELFNGK
+432 INDLELYCSK
-442 HPKISLKKRINPQE
+442 HPRISLKKRINPQE
-456 IENNFYNRNNTINID
+456 IGKNIYNKNNTINVDENI
-471 DHTNDNE
+471 NANVSNE
-478 INDFKTERIM
+478 FKTERLM
-488 KDKSYKNI
+488 KERSNKNI
-496 FENNN
+496 FEDNNN
-501 NIYNNNNNYDDRYTT
+501 NSNSNYIIDES
-516 NGLSNMMD
+516 NKINSSSNMVN
-524 KIYRFSNNN
+524 KIYKISNNN
-533 LKSNKSLNFPTQEN
+533 IKAKNSLNFPSQEN
-547 KKFKKNIEYFNN
+547 KRFKKNIEYSNN
-559 NSNKFQNL
+559 IDSNKFQNL
-567 NKSSSCFTNVIGNQ
+567 NKSSSCFTNVIRNQ
-581 NNERKT
+581 YKEIKT
-587 YQKPKKSLDST
+587 YQKPKNSIDTS
-598 LSINQSQPYI
+598 LSINQSQPHL

-617 IKLNKAKDRFSPKNE
+617 IKLRKAIDRFSPKNE
-632 QRFFNEQYYMRKDK
+632 QKYLNEQNYMRKDK
-646 MAYIKKNPSKKK
+646 IAYIKKNPSKKK
-658 EKFHHLNKSLGNFSS
+658 EKFHHMNKSLGNLNS
-673 EINNINDYYSHK
+673 EINNINDYYTNK
-685 TINNRE
+685 ITNNRE
-691 NTENV
+691 NTEN
-696 NNINNGVEYCTRNN
+696 INNGVEYSTRNN
-710 NYSKFYTENTIEE
+710 HYSKYTTENTIEE
-723 TNFNSKYTTI
+723 TNFNSKYATI
-733 QDGIKYNKFSR
+733 QEGINYHKFSR
-744 FNPTYYNTF
+744 FNPAYYNTF
-753 YMRNHSQTNNI
+753 YMRNHSETNNI

-770 YKINNIFNNTFGTF
+770 YKINNIFNNTYGTF
-784 NNGLKNEVKTNIT
+784 NSGQKNEVNTKVD
-797 SYRSKIDISK
+797 SYRSRLKISK
-807 NNIFDTQIHNY
+807 NNIFDTQNHNY
-818 KSTTNINNNNNSPLN
+818 KSTTNINKNSPLN
-833 IKYEDL
+833 LKYEDL

-848 IIFSLNEERT
+848 IIFSLNEERL

-871 NCTLYEN
+871 NCSLYEN
-878 LERILSLFDSEIKN
+878 LEQILSSFDSDIKN

-905 IVSYNISFNQEVLNR
+905 IVSYNISFDQEVLNR
-920 IRPLLSEMLELSNK
+920 IRPLLSEMLELCNK
-934 LLIIIFEY
+934 LLIMIFEY

-959 NLIENLKS
+959 NLIQNLKS

-981 ILSQKDK
+981 KLSQKDK

-1007 PSYSSAILI
+1007 PSNSSTQLI
-1016 KMFKKIKTKTFDE
+1016 NLFKKIKTKTYDE
-1029 INDFFLENILREK
+1029 INNFFREYILREK

-1054 RSGGTLP
+1054 RAGEVLP

-1148 LCRDYISIVGN
+1148 LCRDYMSIVGK
-1159 DFVKDLSKIGR
+1159 DFVKDLNKMGR

-1184 FKLHKENA
+1184 FSLHKENA

-1211 IPILISISKSGK
+1211 IPILISIAKSGR
-1223 DVRKELVKYREKIVT
+1223 DARKELVKYKEKIIT

>member
-1 MEKEH
+1 MEKNH
-6 NDEILIKENENS
+6 NDEILIKENENIK
-18 NEKKLKN
+18 EKKHEN
-25 EENIRNKKMENVKE
+25 EENIENKKMENVKDT
-39 ENVMSD
+39 NNISD
-45 KSSEDYNGEY
+45 KSLEENNDEY
-55 IKKSSKGQTFQ
+55 IKKSNKGQTFQ

-99 EGSTSQRTKNN
+99 EGSTSQRTKK
-110 ANKNSNGNEH
+110 NKN
-120 TQKKKKEPNNESNK
+120 
-134 NDDHDKNTKEDANMK
+134 K
-149 DNNNDNDN
+149 DNNGYTHIKKDKKDINNDNNRNDEDDKNSQKEVIIKDKDKDN
-157 ESSRNINV
+157 EKKNPKIINI
-165 INNINNEKD
+165 INSLNNEKD

-179 KRPILKEV
+179 KKPFLNEV
-187 KSQTYSMEDSR
+187 KNRTYSMD
-198 DKIDKNNIK
+198 DNFGFKTDKNINKI
-207 NSKTIFEVKTKE
+207 SKTKFEEKTKE

-233 LKNLNINTKRYDG
+233 LKNLSISTKRYDRI
-246 NESNEES
+246 ESNEES
-253 NIRREKS
+253 NNKREKS
-260 STNRVSPSKEKEAK
+260 STNRISSSKEKEAK

-284 KTKKTEKYVI
+284 KAKKTEKNVI

-304 FKRAKTPLNKDV
+304 FKRAKTPLNKNV

-323 TKGKGSLFNTSD
+323 TKDKGSLFNTSD
-335 KNSNAK
+335 KNTNVERV
-341 KITKNE
+341 TKNE
-347 DNNEKKENEVKT
+347 NNNEKKENEVKT

-370 YKRIKQRSCLM
+370 YKRIKHRSSLM

-390 ENTINN
+390 ENTLNS
-396 NNIFSKNDERINT
+396 NNIISKNDERINT
-409 DNEKIETKRKINV
+409 DNEKVEIKKKINV

-432 INDLELFNGK
+432 INDLELYCSK
-442 HPKISLKKRINPQE
+442 HPRISLKKRINPQE
-456 IENNFYNRNNTINID
+456 IGKNIYNKNNTINVDENI
-471 DHTNDNE
+471 NANVSNE
-478 INDFKTERIM
+478 FKTERLM
-488 KDKSYKNI
+488 KERSNKNI
-496 FENNN
+496 FEDNNN
-501 NIYNNNNNYDDRYTT
+501 NSNSNYIIDES
-516 NGLSNMMD
+516 NKINSSSNMVN
-524 KIYRFSNNN
+524 KIYKISNNN
-533 LKSNKSLNFPTQEN
+533 IKAKNSLNFPSQEN
-547 KKFKKNIEYFNN
+547 KRFKKNIEYSNN
-559 NSNKFQNL
+559 IDSNKFQNL
-567 NKSSSCFTNVIGNQ
+567 NKSSSCFTNVIRNQ
-581 NNERKT
+581 YKEIKT
-587 YQKPKKSLDST
+587 YQKPKNSIDTS
-598 LSINQSQPYI
+598 LSINQSQPHL

-617 IKLNKAKDRFSPKNE
+617 IKLRKAIDRFSPKNE
-632 QRFFNEQYYMRKDK
+632 QKYLNEQNYMRKDK
-646 MAYIKKNPSKKK
+646 IAYIKKNPSKKK
-658 EKFHHLNKSLGNFSS
+658 EKFHHMNKSLGNLNS
-673 EINNINDYYSHK
+673 EINNINDYYTNK
-685 TINNRE
+685 ITNNRD
-691 NTENV
+691 NTE
-696 NNINNGVEYCTRNN
+696 NINNGVEYSTRNN
-710 NYSKFYTENTIEE
+710 HYSKYTTENTIEE
-723 TNFNSKYTTI
+723 TNFNSKYATI
-733 QDGIKYNKFSR
+733 QEGINYHKFSR
-744 FNPTYYNTF
+744 FNPAYYNTF
-753 YMRNHSQTNNI
+753 YMRNHSETNNI

-770 YKINNIFNNTFGTF
+770 YKINNIFNNTYGTF
-784 NNGLKNEVKTNIT
+784 NSGQKNEVNTKVD
-797 SYRSKIDISK
+797 SYRSRLKISK
-807 NNIFDTQIHNY
+807 NNIFDIQNHNY
-818 KSTTNINNNNNSPLN
+818 KSTTNINKNSPLN
-833 IKYEDL
+833 LKYEDL

-848 IIFSLNEERT
+848 IIFSLNEERL

-871 NCTLYEN
+871 NCSLYEN
-878 LERILSLFDSEIKN
+878 LEQILSSFDSDIKN

-905 IVSYNISFNQEVLNR
+905 IVSYNISFDQEVLNR
-920 IRPLLSEMLELSNK
+920 IRPLLSEMLELCNK
-934 LLIIIFEY
+934 LLIMIFEY

-959 NLIENLKS
+959 NLIQNLKS

-981 ILSQKDK
+981 KLSQKDK

-1007 PSYSSAILI
+1007 PSNSSTQLI
-1016 KMFKKIKTKTFDE
+1016 NLFKKIKTKTYDE
-1029 INDFFLENILREK
+1029 INNFFREYILREK

-1054 RSGGTLP
+1054 RAGEVLP

-1148 LCRDYISIVGN
+1148 LCRDYMSIVGK
-1159 DFVKDLSKIGR
+1159 DFVKDLNKMGR

-1184 FKLHKENA
+1184 FSLHKENA

-1211 IPILISISKSGK
+1211 IPILISIAKSGR
-1223 DVRKELVKYREKIVT
+1223 DARKELVKYKEKIIT